1 MAELHFHSGDKNAL
15 AVNIEERVID
25 IEFNPGEK
33 TTFNAMMWELVQMVK
48 ASDYFHL
55 QDITEF
61 ANQITRD
68 NSLWN
73 KRGKWIGK
81 YARSFKH
88 E

>member
-1 MAELHFHSGDKNAL
+1 MAELNFHSGDKNAL
-15 AVNIEERVID
+15 AVNIEKRVID

-33 TTFNAMMWELVQMVK
+33 TTFNAMMWELMQMVK
-48 ASDYFHL
+48 ASDCYRL

-61 ANQITRD
+61 ANEITRD
-68 NSLWN
+68 NRLWN

-81 YARSFKH
+81 YTRSFNH